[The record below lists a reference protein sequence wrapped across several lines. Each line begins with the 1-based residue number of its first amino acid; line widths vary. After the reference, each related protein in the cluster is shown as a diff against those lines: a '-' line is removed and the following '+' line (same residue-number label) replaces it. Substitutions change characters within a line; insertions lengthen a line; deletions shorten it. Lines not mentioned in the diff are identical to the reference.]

1 MHMVLVPLARLRV
14 KIGAKKCSRSLISV
28 HPATAMFE
36 FSIRKLHSS
45 HSSCSFSAAFGA
57 GEQPIAISKPHSHRL
72 HTREHRSQ
80 AEIAMAGPLLWQN
93 FKVFVTRYPIVRG
106 MISYSLIWP
115 TGSLI
120 QQTVE
125 GRRWGTYDWW
135 RVLRFSM
142 YGGLFVAPTLY
153 GWVKI
158 SSAMWPQTSLR
169 TGVIKAAVETIS
181 YTPGAMTCFYF
192 IMSLLESKTVEQAVA
207 EVGKK
212 FLPTYKVALSVWPL
226 VATINFTLIPERNRV
241 PFISA
246 CSLCWTCFLAYM
258 KHLEHHEVDGA
269 I

>member
-1 MHMVLVPLARLRV
+1 QKMW
-14 KIGAKKCSRSLISV
+14 
-28 HPATAMFE
+28 
-36 FSIRKLHSS
+36 
-45 HSSCSFSAAFGA
+45 
-57 GEQPIAISKPHSHRL
+57 HRL
-72 HTREHRSQ
+72 
-80 AEIAMAGPLLWQN
+80 
-93 FKVFVTRYPIVRG
+93 KVLVTRYPIMRG

-125 GRRWGTYDWW
+125 GRNWGEYIYPSVSWFSFLKEPPLPAGTYDWW

-153 GWVKI
+153 GWVKV

-169 TGVIKAAVETIS
+169 TGIIKAAVETVS

-192 IMSLLESKTVEQAVA
+192 IMSLLESKTVEEAVA

-212 FLPTYKVALSVWPL
+212 FLPTYKVALCVWPL
-226 VATINFTLIPERNRV
+226 VATINFSLIPERNRV

>member
-1 MHMVLVPLARLRV
+1 M
-14 KIGAKKCSRSLISV
+14 
-28 HPATAMFE
+28 
-36 FSIRKLHSS
+36 
-45 HSSCSFSAAFGA
+45 AA
-57 GEQPIAISKPHSHRL
+57 
-72 HTREHRSQ
+72 
-80 AEIAMAGPLLWQN
+80 PLLWQN
-93 FKVFVTRYPIVRG
+93 LKVLVARYPIMRG

-125 GRRWGTYDWW
+125 GRRWGESFTAGPPIYPDLLIHLSGTYDWW

-169 TGVIKAAVETIS
+169 TGVIKAAVETVS

-192 IMSLLESKTVEQAVA
+192 IMSLLESKTVEEAVA

-258 KHLEHHEVDGA
+258 KHLEHHEVDTA